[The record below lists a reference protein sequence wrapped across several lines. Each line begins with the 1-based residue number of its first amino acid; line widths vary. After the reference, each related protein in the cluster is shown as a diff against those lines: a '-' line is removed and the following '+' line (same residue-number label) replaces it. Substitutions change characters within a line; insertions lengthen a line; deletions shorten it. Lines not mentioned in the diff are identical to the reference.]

1 MKRHHQTRI
10 LRIAGELLLIVTGV
24 LIAMFVNEW
33 NERRKQAE
41 AFEGT
46 LTRVYTDVKKEQFQA
61 DQEFAEIR
69 LQQELIQRMLQD
81 PDSIPDEILPH
92 ALFYLDLPGAA
103 YALSPAAAALR
114 EQVDLL
120 MLNAST
126 PRQLQVVKD
135 LMDYASWTWARQD
148 IRGVYS
154 AAGGDPAPLKPILLE
169 SGLRD
174 PAHVWGYS
182 AMNEFFNARN
192 LETFAFTPEEQV
204 RARTLLDDP
213 RLIARL
219 QTRAAFLENL
229 VAAETRTATVDAL
242 SRKIR
247 EAYPGL
253 QLQFRDVGVVGTA
266 VLRGTTSEIWM
277 NSVRMQRVPGPG
289 SRWTLDRDLDAGLI
303 KFRTGDSWDENWG
316 GRSFPQGQL
325 LWYGDNIEV
334 PAAGRYRITVDLE
347 REEYGFVRLGD
358 GSPAPVSGP

>member
-1 MKRHHQTRI
+1 VKHHYQRRI

-46 LTRVYTDVKKEQFQA
+46 LTRIYTDVKKEQFQA
-61 DQEFAEIR
+61 DREFAEVQLQGDLIR
-69 LQQELIQRMLQD
+69 RMLLD
-81 PDSIPDEILPH
+81 PDSISNDVLPF

-103 YALSPAAAALR
+103 YVLSPAAAALR

-135 LMDYASWTWARQD
+135 LTDYASWTRARQD
-148 IRGVYS
+148 LRDVAA
-154 AAGGDPAPLKPILLE
+154 AAGSGPAPLKPLLLE

-174 PAHVWGYS
+174 PAVVWGYS
-182 AMNEFFNARN
+182 AMNEFFNARS
-192 LETFAFTPEEQV
+192 LQTFAFTPEEQA
-204 RARTLLDDP
+204 RARALLGDP

-219 QTRAAFLENL
+219 RTRAASLENF
-229 VAAETRTATVDAL
+229 AASETRIATVDAL

-253 QLQFRDVGVVGTA
+253 PLQFRDVSVVGTA
-266 VLRGTTSEIWM
+266 VSRGTVPEIW
-277 NSVRMQRVPGPG
+277 NRSVRMQRLADSR
-289 SRWTLDRDLDAGLI
+289 SRWTLDSFLDAGMI
-303 KFRTGDSWDENWG
+303 KFRTGDTWDENWG
-316 GRSFPQGQL
+316 GRGFPKGQL
-325 LWYGDNIEV
+325 LWYGDNIVV

-358 GSPAPVSGP
+358 